1 MGINLRN
8 LRQYKLQTC
17 LKSTGRVEIW
27 KAIDTSLRCY
37 VTLKLIHA
45 SSDESDPGFLA
56 RFTHQTKVIRNL
68 HHPNI
73 VRIHDTH
80 IALPPESENPIGY
93 IVMEYFEGPT
103 LVEVLHDLAQTGRN
117 MSATDLVHL
126 YKAICS
132 AIDFVHQKDVI
143 HGNIQPA
150 NILLRNY
157 SQLHFGEP
165 ALTCLGTARLLGTS
179 QSVLC
184 LWGNDVP
191 WYLSPEQCQGKPATV
206 QSDIYA
212 LGALLYEFYTGM
224 PPFQGNSS
232 SAIMLQHSQAS
243 PKPPILIKPAMSP
256 GVSKIILRCLEKN
269 PEQRFGTA
277 SALALAL
284 ADALLPSLYE
294 VPVPTLI
301 RPTRA
306 IDKAYM
312 AGVQSSK
319 APTSTKY
326 KQTPKFRPTRTLI
339 PYTAPFSSPLL
350 GKQTLASQSTQVV
363 NTAPLSS
370 PVARVDTATG
380 SWKARSEPNT
390 EEIFQRTILDKT
402 VGIATQ
408 VREEIGRPFALLMP
422 TLPVTFSSSLSL
434 TLIHLRRFMGNIQ
447 QSMPHPSTRMRVVL
461 YMLFAV
467 AFICSSLGTY
477 LLMTSSQSSLPL
489 PAVGKVSFVSSGL
502 VEGNGKQGMN
512 DEVLIDL
519 HDLALP
525 GTSKSY
531 YAWLLSD
538 AGQTLQHWV
547 LLGKLH
553 LNHGN
558 AYTLFNGDKKHSDLL
573 AQTSRFLV
581 TEEDMR
587 GVAHNPFLHQ
597 NIWRYYAQLPQQRS
611 TTDSYHFSMLDH
623 VRYLLVQAPELLSLG
638 LKGSLNTW
646 LLRNM
651 AEVSRWSIEM
661 RDHWNNASSIRN
673 HLSDILYSLDGNC
686 TPAGVTHRAVN
697 AAIIPGEPTI
707 NGSTYF
713 PLFEPCLQK
722 AELQMTGTNNMRVP
736 GDDLDHIL
744 FHITGILQSPG
755 ITLSMQS
762 QAEQI
767 AAAIHRV
774 QGWLNQMQRD
784 AKALMRMTDKQ
795 LLMPPAVRLLSNLM
809 LQARYAYAGQL
820 DPLTGNMLGGA
831 VYIYDSIQSLA
842 TFDVSPYS

>member
-1 MGINLRN
+1 
-8 LRQYKLQTC
+8 
-17 LKSTGRVEIW
+17 
-27 KAIDTSLRCY
+27 

-45 SSDESDPGFLA
+45 SSENDPGFLA

-68 HHPNI
+68 RHPNI

-80 IALPPESENPIGY
+80 IVVPPESESPIGY
-93 IVMEYFEGPT
+93 LVMEYIEGPT

-117 MSATDLVHL
+117 MSAGDLVHL

-132 AIDFVHQKDVI
+132 AIDFAHQKDVI

-150 NILLRNY
+150 NILLRKY

-165 ALTCLGTARLLGTS
+165 ALTCFGTARLLGTS

-184 LWGNDVP
+184 LWGRDVP

-212 LGALLYEFYTGM
+212 LGAMLYEFYTGT

-243 PKPPILIKPAMSP
+243 PKPPILMNPAMP
-256 GVSKIILRCLEKN
+256 PVVSEIILCCLEKN

-294 VPVPTLI
+294 VPVTTLI
-301 RPTRA
+301 RPTRS

-326 KQTPKFRPTRTLI
+326 KQTTKFRPKRSLI
-339 PYTAPFSSPLL
+339 PYTAPFPSPLV
-350 GKQTLASQSTQVV
+350 GEQTLASQSTQVI
-363 NTAPLSS
+363 NTEPLSS
-370 PVARVDTATG
+370 LVARVDTATG
-380 SWKARSEPNT
+380 SWKARSGPNT
-390 EEIFQRTILDKT
+390 EEIFQRTSLDKT
-402 VGIATQ
+402 AGIATQ
-408 VREEIGRPFALLMP
+408 VREKTGRPSALPMP
-422 TLPVTFSSSLSL
+422 TLPVSSSSLLSP
-434 TLIHLRRFMGNIQ
+434 TSIHLRRFMGNVQ
-447 QSMPHPSTRMRVVL
+447 QSMSQLSTRMRVVL
-461 YMLFAV
+461 CMLFAV

-477 LLMTSSQSSLPL
+477 LLMISSQGSLPL
-489 PAVGKVSFVSSGL
+489 PVVGKVSFVSSGL
-502 VEGNGKQGMN
+502 VEDYGKQNIN
-512 DEVLIDL
+512 DEVLINL

-547 LLGKLH
+547 LLGKLD

-558 AYTLFNGDKKHSDLL
+558 AYMLFSGDKKHSDLL

-581 TEEDMR
+581 TEEDMP
-587 GVAHNPFLHQ
+587 GAADNPFLHQ
-597 NIWRYYAQLPQQRS
+597 NTWRYYAQLPQQRT
-611 TTDSYHFSMLDH
+611 TTDPYHFSMLDH
-623 VRYLLVQAPELLSLG
+623 VRYLLVQAPELLALG
-638 LKGSLNTW
+638 LKGGLNTW
-646 LLRNM
+646 LLRIM
-651 AEVSRWSIEM
+651 AEVSRWSIET
-661 RDHWNNASSIRN
+661 RDSWNNASAIRK
-673 HLSDILYSLDGNC
+673 HLSDILYTLDGKC
-686 TPAGVTHRAVN
+686 APIGVPHGAIS
-697 AAIIPGEPTI
+697 AAMIPGEPII
-707 NGSTYF
+707 NGSAYF
-713 PLFEPCLQK
+713 PLFEPCIQK
-722 AELQMTGTNNMRVP
+722 TEPQITGTNDTKVQR
-736 GDDLDHIL
+736 DDLDDIL

-755 ITLSMQS
+755 ITLSMQT

-767 AAAIHRV
+767 VMAINRV
-774 QGWLNQMQRD
+774 KGWLNQVQRD
-784 AKALMRMTDKQ
+784 AIALVRMTDSQ
-795 LLMPPAVRLLSNLM
+795 LLMPSAVGLLSDLI
-809 LQARYAYAGQL
+809 LKTRYAYAGQL
-820 DPLTGNMLGGA
+820 DPLTGNMLGGV
-831 VYIYDSIQSLA
+831 VYIYDGIQHLA
-842 TFDVSPYS
+842 SFDVSPYN

>member
-1 MGINLRN
+1 
-8 LRQYKLQTC
+8 
-17 LKSTGRVEIW
+17 
-27 KAIDTSLRCY
+27 

-45 SSDESDPGFLA
+45 SSENDPGFLA

-68 HHPNI
+68 RHPNI

-80 IALPPESENPIGY
+80 IALPPESESPIGY
-93 IVMEYFEGPT
+93 LVMEYIEGPT

-117 MSATDLVHL
+117 MSAGDLVHL
-126 YKAICS
+126 YKAMCS
-132 AIDFVHQKDVI
+132 AIDFAHQKDII

-150 NILLRNY
+150 NILLRKY

-165 ALTCLGTARLLGTS
+165 VLTCFGTARLLGTS

-184 LWGNDVP
+184 LWGRDVP

-212 LGALLYEFYTGM
+212 LGAMLYEFYTGA

-243 PKPPILIKPAMSP
+243 PKPPILINPAMSP
-256 GVSKIILRCLEKN
+256 IVSKIILCCLEKN

-301 RPTRA
+301 RPTRS

-312 AGVQSSK
+312 VGVQSSK

-339 PYTAPFSSPLL
+339 PYTAPFPSPLV
-350 GKQTLASQSTQVV
+350 GEQTLASQSTQVV

-380 SWKARSEPNT
+380 SWKARSGPNT
-390 EEIFQRTILDKT
+390 EEIFQRMSLYKT
-402 VGIATQ
+402 AEIATQ
-408 VREEIGRPFALLMP
+408 VREKTGKPSALPMP
-422 TLPVTFSSSLSL
+422 TLPVSSSSLLSP
-434 TLIHLRRFMGNIQ
+434 TSIHLRRFMGNIQ
-447 QSMPHPSTRMRVVL
+447 QSMPHLSTRMRVML
-461 YMLFAV
+461 CMLFAV
-467 AFICSSLGTY
+467 AFISSSLGTY
-477 LLMTSSQSSLPL
+477 QLMISSQGPPPL
-489 PAVGKVSFVSSGL
+489 PVIGEVSFVSSGL
-502 VEGNGKQGMN
+502 VEDNGKQDIN
-512 DEVLIDL
+512 DEVLINL

-525 GTSKSY
+525 GTGKSY

-547 LLGKLH
+547 LLGKLD

-558 AYTLFNGDKKHSDLL
+558 AYMLFNGDKKHSDLL

-587 GVAHNPFLHQ
+587 GAAHNPFLHQ
-597 NIWRYYAQLPQQRS
+597 NVWRYYAQLPQQRA
-611 TTDSYHFSMLDH
+611 TTDPYHFSMLDH

-638 LKGSLNTW
+638 LKGGLNTW

-651 AEVSRWSIEM
+651 AEVSRWSIETS
-661 RDHWNNASSIRN
+661 DNWNNASAIRD
-673 HLSDILYSLDGNC
+673 HLSDILYSLGGNC
-686 TPAGVTHRAVN
+686 TPASVPPIAIN
-697 AAIIPGEPTI
+697 AAIIPGESTI
-707 NGSTYF
+707 NGSAYF
-713 PLFEPCLQK
+713 PLFEPCMQK
-722 AELQMTGTNNMRVP
+722 AELQMTGMNDLRVP
-736 GDDLDHIL
+736 YDDLDHIL

-755 ITLSMQS
+755 ITLSIQT
-762 QAEQI
+762 QAAQI
-767 AAAIHRV
+767 VAAINRV
-774 QGWLNQMQRD
+774 KGCLNQMQQD
-784 AKALMRMTDKQ
+784 AIALMRMTDTQ
-795 LLMPPAVRLLSNLM
+795 LLMPPAVGLLSDLI

-820 DPLTGNMLGGA
+820 DPLTGNMLGGT
-831 VYIYDSIQSLA
+831 VYIYDSIQHLA
-842 TFDVSPYS
+842 TFEVSPYN

>member
-1 MGINLRN
+1 MGISLRN

-17 LKSTGRVEIW
+17 LKSTDRVEIL

-45 SSDESDPGFLA
+45 SSESDPGFLA
-56 RFTHQTKVIRNL
+56 RFTHQTKVMRNL
-68 HHPNI
+68 RHPNI
-73 VRIHDTH
+73 VSIHDTD
-80 IALPPESENPIGY
+80 IVLPPESESPIGY
-93 IVMEYFEGPT
+93 MAMEYIEGPT

-117 MSATDLVHL
+117 MSAGDLVHL

-150 NILLRNY
+150 NILLRKY

-165 ALTCLGTARLLGTS
+165 VLTCFGTARLLGIS

-184 LWGNDVP
+184 LWGRDVP

-212 LGALLYEFYTGM
+212 LGAILYEFYTGA

-243 PKPPILIKPAMSP
+243 PKPPILINSATPP
-256 GVSKIILRCLEKN
+256 VVSKIILRCLEKN

-301 RPTRA
+301 RPTRS

-326 KQTPKFRPTRTLI
+326 KQIPKFRPMRTLV
-339 PYTAPFSSPLL
+339 PYTAPFSSPLVRV
-350 GKQTLASQSTQVV
+350 QTLASRISQVINTV
-363 NTAPLSS
+363 TAPLNS
-370 PVARVDTATG
+370 PAAR
-380 SWKARSEPNT
+380 
-390 EEIFQRTILDKT
+390 
-402 VGIATQ
+402 
-408 VREEIGRPFALLMP
+408 
-422 TLPVTFSSSLSL
+422 PVSSSSLLSP
-434 TLIHLRRFMGNIQ
+434 TSIHLRRFMGNIQ
-447 QSMPHPSTRMRVVL
+447 QSMSHLSTRMRAVL
-461 YMLFAV
+461 CLVLAV

-477 LLMTSSQSSLPL
+477 LLMISSQGSLPL
-489 PAVGKVSFVSSGL
+489 PVVGKVSFVSSGL
-502 VEGNGKQGMN
+502 VEDNGKQNIN
-512 DEVLIDL
+512 DEVLINL

-525 GTSKSY
+525 ETSKSY

-547 LLGKLH
+547 LLGKLD

-558 AYTLFNGDKKHSDLL
+558 AYMLFNGDKKHSDLL

-581 TEEDMR
+581 TEEDMP
-587 GVAHNPFLHQ
+587 GAANNPFLHQ
-597 NIWRYYAQLPQQRS
+597 NTWRYYAQLPQQRA
-611 TTDSYHFSMLDH
+611 TTDPYHFSMLDH
-623 VRYLLVQAPELLSLG
+623 VRYLLVQAPELLALG
-638 LKGSLNTW
+638 LKGDLNNW

-651 AEVSRWSIEM
+651 AEVSRWSIET
-661 RDHWNNASSIRN
+661 RDNWNNASAVRK
-673 HLSDILYSLDGNC
+673 HLSDILYTLDGNC
-686 TPAGVTHRAVN
+686 KPIGVPHGAIGAVMT
-697 AAIIPGEPTI
+697 PGEPMI
-707 NGSTYF
+707 NGSAYF
-713 PLFEPCLQK
+713 PLFEPCIQK
-722 AELQMTGTNNMRVP
+722 TELQIRGTNDTKVQRDNL
-736 GDDLDHIL
+736 DDIL

-755 ITLSMQS
+755 ITLSMQT

-767 AAAIHRV
+767 VMAINRV
-774 QGWLNQMQRD
+774 KGWLNQMQRD
-784 AKALMRMTDKQ
+784 AIALMRMTDSQ
-795 LLMPPAVRLLSNLM
+795 LLMHSAVGLLSDLI
-809 LQARYAYAGQL
+809 LQTRYAYAGQM
-820 DPLTGNMLGGA
+820 DPLTGNMLGGV
-831 VYIYDSIQSLA
+831 VYIYDGIQHLA
-842 TFDVSPYS
+842 SFDVSPYN